1 MMKTKLFLLF
11 CLLAFMAGSTLY
23 AQHSAQAV
31 FSIEGTYDASGFLE
45 LVKEKTGCRIA
56 YKESDLKNSRRVL
69 LDYQKKPLDVIL
81 KDASEKYGLLFVKHG
96 NQLIVKKRK
105 LLLSVS
111 KEQSAPVAKDT
122 VRSFYMQEVVKT
134 APRIDKPRNP
144 QMGMT
149 VMDDNAIRN
158 VPTLLGEPDVIKA
171 LQLQPGV
178 SAGTE
183 GFAGM
188 FVRGGEN
195 DENLFLIDG
204 CSIYHTNHLGGLF
217 SPFNANAV
225 SHLTFYK
232 SAFPAR
238 YGGRL
243 SSVTDLSMKSGDY
256 ESWHGN
262 FTMGLTS
269 ANVSFSGPLVKDQTS
284 LFVALRRSWLELVSV
299 PALAII
305 NASKKKS
312 GEKVIAGYN
321 FTDFNLKLSHR
332 LRRFGTLSLL
342 GYYGHDRLKMGE
354 HRFSNDGEDTDPYF
368 HKNENRLGWGNM
380 LTSLRWHLP
389 INTLFAYNMKAS
401 YTRYQSDFRKT
412 VETVSG
418 REGKNGYENNGSR
431 TESRNA
437 IHDLSVDASLAFIPS
452 DRTIIR
458 LGTQY
463 THHRYTPEEEIQEST
478 SLPSGNGDNESRVI
492 ANEWNAYL
500 EGDLEVFH
508 WLRFNAGMHGSFFR
522 VEGKQYQVFEPRV
535 SADFRLS
542 PVVSLKAGYARMSQ
556 FVQQVSDNYIS
567 LPTDYWLPITRNF
580 SPLTSDQFSAGIYVS
595 PDKKYTFSVEGYYKK
610 MDHLLEY
617 RDDYK
622 DLQVTSWE
630 DRLTSGSGRAY
641 GADFQ
646 AEADFGKLHGFIGY
660 GLMWSDRLFADQNEG
675 KRFPSKYDNRH
686 KVTLSATWKCSE
698 RVELN
703 AGWVFMTGNRVTL
716 SLENYSYP
724 DGYPTNIVPSYPHK
738 DEEMLDYYAGKN
750 NVRLPAY
757 HRLDVGI
764 NIYRS
769 LRRGRTGIWNV
780 SLYNAYS
787 RMNPIMIEKNNQK
800 QSMDGTPLAPRFRQ
814 FALFPIIPSVS
825 YTYKF

>member
-1 MMKTKLFLLF
+1 MKTKLFLLF

-134 APRIDKPRNP
+134 APRIDNLRNP
-144 QMGMT
+144 QMGMA

-204 CSIYHTNHLGGLF
+204 CPIYHTNHLGGLF

-542 PVVSLKAGYARMSQ
+542 PMVSLKAGYARMSQ

>member
-1 MMKTKLFLLF
+1 MKTKLFLLF

-23 AQHSAQAV
+23 AQHSAQSV

-56 YKESDLKNSRRVL
+56 YKESDLKNSRRVR

-96 NQLIVKKRK
+96 NQLIVKKRTQSP
-105 LLLSVS
+105 SVS

-134 APRIDKPRNP
+134 APRIDNLRNP
-144 QMGMT
+144 QMGMA

-188 FVRGGEN
+188 FVRGGES

-204 CSIYHTNHLGGLF
+204 CPIYHTNHLGGLF

-262 FTMGLTS
+262 FTVGLTS

-321 FTDFNLKLSHR
+321 FTDFNLKLDHR
-332 LRRFGTLSLL
+332 LGRFGTLSLL

-354 HRFSNDGEDTDPYF
+354 QRFSSNGEDTDPYF

-389 INTLFAYNMKAS
+389 INTLFAYNMKTS

-418 REGKNGYENNGSR
+418 REGKNDYENNEAR
-431 TESRNA
+431 TENRNA

-452 DRTIIR
+452 DRIIIR

-478 SLPSGNGDNESRVI
+478 SLPSGNGNSESRVI

-508 WLRFNAGMHGSFFR
+508 WLRFNAGLHGSFFR

-542 PVVSLKAGYARMSQ
+542 PMVSLKAGYARMSQ

-595 PDKKYTFSVEGYYKK
+595 PDKKYTFSLEGYYKK

-622 DLQVTSWE
+622 DLQVTPWE

-660 GLMWSDRLFADQNEG
+660 GLMWSDRLFADLNRG

-686 KVTLSATWKCSE
+686 KITLSATWKCSE

-716 SLENYSYP
+716 SLENYPYP

-738 DEEMLDYYAGKN
+738 DEEMPDYYAGKN

-764 NIYRS
+764 NIYRP

-800 QSMDGTPLAPRFRQ
+800 QSVDGTPLAPRFRQ

>member
-1 MMKTKLFLLF
+1 MKTKLFLLF

-354 HRFSNDGEDTDPYF
+354 HRFSNDGEDTDPYL

-660 GLMWSDRLFADQNEG
+660 GLMWSDRLFADQNGG

-800 QSMDGTPLAPRFRQ
+800 QLSKPQHYPKNTVFY
-814 FALFPIIPSVS
+814 SVNHS
-825 YTYKF
+825 VIG

>member
-1 MMKTKLFLLF
+1 MKTKLFLLF

-56 YKESDLKNSRRVL
+56 YKESDLKNSRRVR

-96 NQLIVKKRK
+96 NQLIIKKRK

-134 APRIDKPRNP
+134 APRIDKPRSP

-262 FTMGLTS
+262 FTVGLTS

-389 INTLFAYNMKAS
+389 INTLFAYNMKTS

-431 TESRNA
+431 TENRNA

-452 DRTIIR
+452 DRIIIR

-478 SLPSGNGDNESRVI
+478 SLPSGNGNNESRVI

-500 EGDLEVFH
+500 EGDLEVFQ

-660 GLMWSDRLFADQNEG
+660 GLMWSDRLFADQNGG

-780 SLYNAYS
+780 SLYNACS

>member
-1 MMKTKLFLLF
+1 MKTKLFLLF

-321 FTDFNLKLSHR
+321 FTDFNLKLSHW

-452 DRTIIR
+452 DQTIIR

-522 VEGKQYQVFEPRV
+522 VEGKQSQVFEPRV

-660 GLMWSDRLFADQNEG
+660 GLMWSDRLFADQNGG

>member
-11 CLLAFMAGSTLY
+11 CLLAFMAGSTLS
-23 AQHSAQAV
+23 AHHSAQAV

-478 SLPSGNGDNESRVI
+478 SLPSGNGNNESRVI

-660 GLMWSDRLFADQNEG
+660 GLMWSDRLFADQNGG

>member
-149 VMDDNAIRN
+149 VIDDNAIRN

-389 INTLFAYNMKAS
+389 INTLFAYNMKTS

-431 TESRNA
+431 TENRNA

-452 DRTIIR
+452 DRIIIR

-478 SLPSGNGDNESRVI
+478 SLPSGNGNNESRVI

-500 EGDLEVFH
+500 EGDLEVFQ

-660 GLMWSDRLFADQNEG
+660 GLMWSDRLFADQNGG

>member
-1 MMKTKLFLLF
+1 MKTKLFLLF

-31 FSIEGTYDASGFLE
+31 FSIEGTYDASEFLE

-56 YKESDLKNSRRVL
+56 YKESDLKNSRRVR

-262 FTMGLTS
+262 FTVGLTS

-431 TESRNA
+431 TENRNA

-478 SLPSGNGDNESRVI
+478 SLPSGNGNNESRVI

-508 WLRFNAGMHGSFFR
+508 WLRFSAGMHGSFFR

-660 GLMWSDRLFADQNEG
+660 GLMWSDRLFADQNGG

-800 QSMDGTPLAPRFRQ
+800 QSMNGTPLAPRFRQ

>member
-1 MMKTKLFLLF
+1 MKTKLFLLF

-452 DRTIIR
+452 DQTIIR

-478 SLPSGNGDNESRVI
+478 SLPSGNGNNESRVI

-580 SPLTSDQFSAGIYVS
+580 SPLTSEQFSAGIYVS

-660 GLMWSDRLFADQNEG
+660 GLMWSDRLFADQNGG

>member
-1 MMKTKLFLLF
+1 MKTKLFLLF

-478 SLPSGNGDNESRVI
+478 SLPSGNGNNESRVI

-610 MDHLLEY
+610 MGHLLEY

-660 GLMWSDRLFADQNEG
+660 GVMWSDRLFADQNGG

>member
-1 MMKTKLFLLF
+1 MKTKLFLLF

-111 KEQSAPVAKDT
+111 KEQSTPVAKDT

-610 MDHLLEY
+610 MDYLLEY

-660 GLMWSDRLFADQNEG
+660 GLMWSDRLFADQNGG

>member
-1 MMKTKLFLLF
+1 MKTKLFLLF

-431 TESRNA
+431 TESQNA

-660 GLMWSDRLFADQNEG
+660 GLMWSDRLFADQNGG

>member
-1 MMKTKLFLLF
+1 MKTKLFLLF

-45 LVKEKTGCRIA
+45 LGKEKTGCRIA
-56 YKESDLKNSRRVL
+56 YKESDLKNSRRVR

-96 NQLIVKKRK
+96 NQLIIKKRK

-134 APRIDKPRNP
+134 APRIDKPRSP

-262 FTMGLTS
+262 FTVGLTS

-389 INTLFAYNMKAS
+389 INTLFAYNMKTS

-431 TESRNA
+431 TENRNA

-452 DRTIIR
+452 DRIIIR

-478 SLPSGNGDNESRVI
+478 SLPSGNGNNESRVI

-500 EGDLEVFH
+500 EGDLEVFQ

-660 GLMWSDRLFADQNEG
+660 GLMWSDRLFADQNGG

>member
-1 MMKTKLFLLF
+1 MKTKLFLLF

-299 PALAII
+299 PTLAII

-478 SLPSGNGDNESRVI
+478 SLPSGNGNNESRVI

-660 GLMWSDRLFADQNEG
+660 GLMWSDRLFADQNGG

-757 HRLDVGI
+757 HRLDVSI

>member
-1 MMKTKLFLLF
+1 MKTKLFLLF

-478 SLPSGNGDNESRVI
+478 SLPSGNGNNESRVI

-660 GLMWSDRLFADQNEG
+660 GLMWSDRLFADQNGG

-750 NVRLPAY
+750 NVHLPAY

>member
-1 MMKTKLFLLF
+1 MKTKLFLLF

-478 SLPSGNGDNESRVI
+478 SLPSGNGNNESRVI

-660 GLMWSDRLFADQNEG
+660 GLMWSDRLFADQNGG

-724 DGYPTNIVPSYPHK
+724 DGYPTNTVPSYPHK

>member
-1 MMKTKLFLLF
+1 MKTKLFLLF

-111 KEQSAPVAKDT
+111 KEKSAPVAKDT

-492 ANEWNAYL
+492 ANEWNVYL

-660 GLMWSDRLFADQNEG
+660 GLMWSDRLFADQNGG

-724 DGYPTNIVPSYPHK
+724 DGYPTNTVPSYPHK

>member
-1 MMKTKLFLLF
+1 MKTKLFLLF

-111 KEQSAPVAKDT
+111 KEQSTPVAKDT

-380 LTSLRWHLP
+380 QTSLRWHLP

-660 GLMWSDRLFADQNEG
+660 GLMWSDRLFADQNGG

>member
-1 MMKTKLFLLF
+1 MKTKLFLLF

-111 KEQSAPVAKDT
+111 KEQSTPVAKDT

-660 GLMWSDRLFADQNEG
+660 GLMWSDRLFADQNGG

-757 HRLDVGI
+757 HRLDVSI

>member
-1 MMKTKLFLLF
+1 MKTKLFLLF

-452 DRTIIR
+452 DQTIIR

-478 SLPSGNGDNESRVI
+478 SLPSGNGNNESRVI

>member
-269 ANVSFSGPLVKDQTS
+269 ANISFSGPLVKDQTS

-478 SLPSGNGDNESRVI
+478 SLPSGNGNNESRVI

-660 GLMWSDRLFADQNEG
+660 GLMWSDRLFADQNGG

>member
-1 MMKTKLFLLF
+1 MKTKLFLLF

-111 KEQSAPVAKDT
+111 KEQSTPVAKDT

-478 SLPSGNGDNESRVI
+478 SLPSGNGNNESRVI

-610 MDHLLEY
+610 MGHLLEY

-660 GLMWSDRLFADQNEG
+660 GLMWSDRLFADQNGG

-757 HRLDVGI
+757 HRLDVSI

-814 FALFPIIPSVS
+814 CALFPIIPSVS

>member
-1 MMKTKLFLLF
+1 MKTKLFLLF

-56 YKESDLKNSRRVL
+56 YKESDLKNSRRVR

-262 FTMGLTS
+262 FTVGLTS

-389 INTLFAYNMKAS
+389 INTLFAYNMKTS

-431 TESRNA
+431 TENRNA

-452 DRTIIR
+452 DRIIIR

-478 SLPSGNGDNESRVI
+478 SLPSGNGNNESRVI

-500 EGDLEVFH
+500 ESDLEVFQ

-660 GLMWSDRLFADQNEG
+660 GLMWSDRLFADQNGG

-800 QSMDGTPLAPRFRQ
+800 QSMNGTPLAPRFQQ

>member
-1 MMKTKLFLLF
+1 MKTKLFLLF

-269 ANVSFSGPLVKDQTS
+269 ANISFSGPLVKDQTS

-478 SLPSGNGDNESRVI
+478 SLPSGNGNNESRVI

-660 GLMWSDRLFADQNEG
+660 GLMWSDRLFADQNGG

>member
-1 MMKTKLFLLF
+1 MKTKLFLLF

-183 GFAGM
+183 GVAGM

-610 MDHLLEY
+610 MGHLLEY

-660 GLMWSDRLFADQNEG
+660 GLMWSDRLFADQNGG

>member
-389 INTLFAYNMKAS
+389 INTLFAYNMKTS

-431 TESRNA
+431 TENRNA

-452 DRTIIR
+452 DRIIIR

-478 SLPSGNGDNESRVI
+478 SLPSGNGNNESRVI

-660 GLMWSDRLFADQNEG
+660 GLMWSDRLFADQNGG

-757 HRLDVGI
+757 HRLDVSI

>member
-1 MMKTKLFLLF
+1 MKTKLFLLF

-478 SLPSGNGDNESRVI
+478 SLPSGNGNNESRVI

-660 GLMWSDRLFADQNEG
+660 GLMWSDRLFADQNGG

-750 NVRLPAY
+750 NVRLPTY
-757 HRLDVGI
+757 HRLDVSI

>member
-1 MMKTKLFLLF
+1 MKTKLFLLF

-81 KDASEKYGLLFVKHG
+81 KDPSEKYGLLFVKHG

-478 SLPSGNGDNESRVI
+478 SLPSGNGNNESRVI

-610 MDHLLEY
+610 MGHLLEY

-660 GLMWSDRLFADQNEG
+660 GLMWSDRLFADQNGG

>member
-1 MMKTKLFLLF
+1 MKTKLFLLF

-478 SLPSGNGDNESRVI
+478 SLPSGNGNNESRVI

-660 GLMWSDRLFADQNEG
+660 GLMWSDRLFADQNGG

-698 RVELN
+698 RVGLN

>member
-111 KEQSAPVAKDT
+111 KEQSTPVAKDT

-389 INTLFAYNMKAS
+389 INTLFAYNMKTS

-478 SLPSGNGDNESRVI
+478 SLPSGNGNNESRVI

-660 GLMWSDRLFADQNEG
+660 GLMWSDRLFADQNGG

>member
-1 MMKTKLFLLF
+1 MKTKLFLLF

-122 VRSFYMQEVVKT
+122 MRSFYMQEVVKT

-478 SLPSGNGDNESRVI
+478 SLPSGNGNNESRVI

-522 VEGKQYQVFEPRV
+522 VEGKQYQVFESRV

-610 MDHLLEY
+610 MGHLLEY

-660 GLMWSDRLFADQNEG
+660 GLMWSDRLFADQNGG

>member
-1 MMKTKLFLLF
+1 MKTKLFLLF

-380 LTSLRWHLP
+380 QTSLRWHLP

-500 EGDLEVFH
+500 EGNLEVFH

-660 GLMWSDRLFADQNEG
+660 GLMWSDRLFADQNGG

>member
-1 MMKTKLFLLF
+1 MKTKLFLLF

-305 NASKKKS
+305 NASKKKF

-660 GLMWSDRLFADQNEG
+660 GLMWSDRLFADQNGG

>member
-1 MMKTKLFLLF
+1 MKTKLFLLF

-478 SLPSGNGDNESRVI
+478 SLPSGNGNNESRVI

-646 AEADFGKLHGFIGY
+646 TEADFGKLHGFIGY
-660 GLMWSDRLFADQNEG
+660 GLMWSDRLFADQNGG

-757 HRLDVGI
+757 HRLDVSI

>member
-389 INTLFAYNMKAS
+389 INTLFAYNMKTS

-431 TESRNA
+431 TENRNA

-452 DRTIIR
+452 DRIIIR

-478 SLPSGNGDNESRVI
+478 SLPSGNGNNESRVI

-500 EGDLEVFH
+500 EGDLEVFQ

-660 GLMWSDRLFADQNEG
+660 GLMWSDRLFADQNGG

-757 HRLDVGI
+757 HRLDVSI

>member
-1 MMKTKLFLLF
+1 MKTKLFLLF

-492 ANEWNAYL
+492 ANEWNVYL

-660 GLMWSDRLFADQNEG
+660 GLMWSDRLFADQNGG

-724 DGYPTNIVPSYPHK
+724 DGYPTNTVPSYPHK

>member
-1 MMKTKLFLLF
+1 MKTKLFLLF

-646 AEADFGKLHGFIGY
+646 VEADFGKLHGFIGY
-660 GLMWSDRLFADQNEG
+660 GLMWSDRLFADQNGG